1 MQQIKKK
8 LYVEPRVKSVKFQ
21 VEQGFTVSDPKTCRF
36 ISNNRLEGYDRLAP
50 DTNFVR
56 WD

>member
-21 VEQGFTVSDPKTCRF
+21 VESGFQCSVDDCIGQEMKSMVENYQLNTTDTVRF
-36 ISNNRLEGYDRLAP
+36 
-50 DTNFVR
+50 F
-56 WD
+56 

>member
-21 VEQGFTVSDPKTCRF
+21 VEQGFTVSDPVTCRF
-36 ISNNRLEGYDRLAP
+36 TSNNRLEGYDRLAP